1 MKGCSVLPVA
11 AKISQKSRN
20 LNDSKRFIKLSESA
34 AIINPSSIDDG
45 SEDLNKSVGLQ
56 TSSSIVY
63 NKVEQKYLAK
73 VNLTLPK
80 FANTTGNSPR
90 NQTKLLD
97 ALTSERLRKAAM
109 TEIMPIQNEALRNLI
124 IA

>member
-1 MKGCSVLPVA
+1 M
-11 AKISQKSRN
+11 
-20 LNDSKRFIKLSESA
+20 F
-34 AIINPSSIDDG
+34 
-45 SEDLNKSVGLQ
+45 
-56 TSSSIVY
+56 

-80 FANTTGNSPR
+80 FSKTTGNSPR
-90 NQTKLLD
+90 GKQD
-97 ALTSERLRKAAM
+97 AAINSEKTRKAAM

>member
-1 MKGCSVLPVA
+1 LPVA

-45 SEDLNKSVGLQ
+45 SDDLNKSVGLQ

-80 FANTTGNSPR
+80 FSNTTGNSPR
-90 NQTKLLD
+90 NQTKHLD
-97 ALTSERLRKAAM
+97 ALNSERIRKAAM